1 MFGQPFIDF
10 GNLGLIKAVGKRF
23 RPSLL
28 IIFETVFSL
37 EKKKKKIRENPNTG
51 MFGYNF

>member
-1 MFGQPFIDF
+1 MFDQPFIYF

-28 IIFETVFSL
+28 IVFETVFSF
-37 EKKKKKIRENPNTG
+37 EKKNKKIRENPNTG